1 MRISSSVTRTSS
13 MSSLIASRRSV
24 LDLSGF
30 APVARRPVAPRDQIR
45 VVSEA
50 SGFPSRAPENS
61 KPQQRRRTGRNLQL
75 NLKVTAETA
84 TRLAELAD
92 KRDLPFGELLKQL
105 LDEVVEPRTH
115 VPVNPVT
122 RNLDP
127 PSEAPAYIT
136 CWDLRYGPVSQPA

>member
-1 MRISSSVTRTSS
+1 
-13 MSSLIASRRSV
+13 MSGEEKRADPFAGDD

-30 APVARRPVAPRDQIR
+30 APIARRPVAPRDQIR

-61 KPQQRRRTGRNLQL
+61 KPQQRRRRTGRNLQL

-84 TRLAELAD
+84 TRFTELAD

-105 LDEVVEPRTH
+105 LDEVV
-115 VPVNPVT
+115 
-122 RNLDP
+122 
-127 PSEAPAYIT
+127 A
-136 CWDLRYGPVSQPA
+136 